1 MPGLMA
7 GAATTLD
14 SLDVSRMA
22 VEDDPPDDEA
32 TDALSGFEAGSLRA
46 ARPAPDSPV
55 ADFNSCPAP
64 EPCAP
69 LPAPNEATP
78 VHTSALGSA
87 IKPRRSA
94 NSVLP
99 GVMKAR
105 KAR

>member
-55 ADFNSCPAP
+55 ADFNPCPAS